1 MEMRMKISIESSIP
15 YIVLGILY
23 AYLLY
28 LYWTPETLQLI
39 FASKYWLPELP
50 GIGKM
55 FSNEMAL
62 ASAWIHLLVV
72 DLFAARQLFS
82 SHFAVS
88 VSVSFSVLT
97 RVFIFPG
104 RFFSM
109 DWTTKLRRDI
119 QFLFASFS
127 VPLESLLI
135 MPKH

>member
-1 MEMRMKISIESSIP
+1 MEMRMKIFIESSIP

-72 DLFAARQLFS
+72 D
-82 SHFAVS
+82 
-88 VSVSFSVLT
+88 
-97 RVFIFPG
+97 
-104 RFFSM
+104 
-109 DWTTKLRRDI
+109 WTTKLRRDI